1 MKRIDSEFMDA
12 NGNGHD
18 VDNGIGRADFMKVN
32 LFDRDTVNFRF
43 RFGEAG
49 EDVST
54 NFFDFR
60 IEFAAL
66 DQVADLFPRTR

>member
-1 MKRIDSEFMDA
+1 MKRIDSEFLDA

-18 VDNGIGRADFMKVN
+18 VDNGIGCADFMEVN

-49 EDVST
+49 EDVGT
-54 NFFDFR
+54 DFFYFR